1 MQNDIDRLLNYKKY
15 LNSIQSIL
23 DNYFENQSDYI
34 CCKKGC
40 SYCCE
45 KGVYP
50 YSELEMQYLF
60 LGAANLSRDDKIE
73 IRQRIEELKEEYK
86 KFKGEKF
93 LHRCPFLNNNKECM
107 VYDYRGIIC
116 RNFGILQVNDSG
128 RVLMPFCQELGL
140 NYSTVYD
147 DSQSKF
153 NFDKVEE
160 LGYKHAPKPFPVS
173 RNLLMDKD
181 LFEGEPLD
189 FGESKA
195 MIEWF

>member
-1 MQNDIDRLLNYKKY
+1 MQNNFERLHSYKKY
-15 LNSIQSIL
+15 LNSIQGLL

-40 SYCCE
+40 AYCCE

-50 YSELEMQYLF
+50 YSELEIQYLIF
-60 LGAANLSRDDKIE
+60 GVMSLSEDYKIK
-73 IRQRIEELKEEYK
+73 IYQRIENLKKEYQN
-86 KFKGEKF
+86 FQGDKF
-93 LHRCPFLNNNKECM
+93 LHRCPFLDDDKSCM

-116 RNFGILQVNDSG
+116 RNFGILQVNDAG
-128 RVLMPFCQELGL
+128 KVLMPFCQEMGL

-147 DSQSKF
+147 DDERKF
-153 NFDKVEE
+153 NFDKVVE
-160 LGYKHAPKPFPVS
+160 LGYKHAPTPFPVS